1 MDFVHN
7 NSDRDVAL
15 AIQKQFPDTKLD
27 DLEKVIKRY
36 RGIEAWPK
44 ITNFSEES
52 YYHLQD
58 IMIDYGALI
67 VGPSGCGKS
76 TILSILAGLEKK
88 SDGDINLNND
98 LKVGYMLQSDSL
110 FSWRTIL
117 ENCLIGLEI
126 ENNLTKENVDYVVNL
141 LKVYGLEEFM
151 NKYPD
156 SLSGGMRQ
164 RVVCI

>member
-44 ITNFSEES
+44 TTNFSEEA

-58 IMIDYGALI
+58 IMIDYGALNEKI
-67 VGPSGCGKS
+67 DYSKLIYNGK
-76 TILSILAGLEKK
+76 
-88 SDGDINLNND
+88 
-98 LKVGYMLQSDSL
+98 
-110 FSWRTIL
+110 
-117 ENCLIGLEI
+117 
-126 ENNLTKENVDYVVNL
+126 
-141 LKVYGLEEFM
+141 
-151 NKYPD
+151 
-156 SLSGGMRQ
+156 
-164 RVVCI
+164 